1 MSDLKAT
8 QISDHIWRLGIR
20 VLLPIHVWIVCEQDG
35 ITLVDGGI
43 GWMEKGIRRFIHDL
57 GAGPLRR
64 IVLTHGHY
72 DHVGVI
78 PALLREWDVPVYVHG
93 SEIQFMEG
101 RLPYPRRKKATPFL
115 PPGIAEPLPSQ
126 TDGTLSPIQSLV
138 PYAAPGHSPGHTVY
152 YDVRDD
158 VLIAGDLFT
167 VRRGQLRRPIPMF
180 TADLEEAIQ
189 SGSIVQTL
197 KPKLMTV
204 CHGTDVADPHL
215 LYEGYAR
222 TYSDEGSACVNREQI
237 SK

>member
-101 RLPYPRRKKATPFL
+101 RLPYPAGRK
-115 PPGIAEPLPSQ
+115 
-126 TDGTLSPIQSLV
+126 
-138 PYAAPGHSPGHTVY
+138 
-152 YDVRDD
+152 
-158 VLIAGDLFT
+158 
-167 VRRGQLRRPIPMF
+167 QLRFCRPGLQSRFRRRQTVLCHRFNRLFRTLRLAIPR
-180 TADLEEAIQ
+180 AIP
-189 SGSIVQTL
+189 SI
-197 KPKLMTV
+197 MTFA
-204 CHGTDVADPHL
+204 T
-215 LYEGYAR
+215 
-222 TYSDEGSACVNREQI
+222 TY
-237 SK
+237 